1 MPKAHLL
8 LTRPQLDSLAL
19 AKKLIQLD
27 YDCHIDPVL
36 VIDFIN
42 APNLSDF
49 LADAQVVIAT
59 SANAVRALAQQ
70 SARRDLPIYSVGP
83 ATSACATAHGFKIGL
98 TAKGT
103 VRDLAG
109 RIQTKLSPKAG
120 AIFYPVGVHH
130 DKLLSQQL
138 HQAGFRLH
146 QTALYM
152 ARAKT
157 QFSSQTIQL
166 LQAGALHS
174 ILLFSPRSAKIFA
187 KLFANYLE
195 NMPQSSAKDGMTIGV
210 LSPAIAKAF
219 IAHHPIL
226 AEYPLIMAQKPD
238 QDALIA
244 ALEKHYAPK
253 FG

>member
-83 ATSACATAHGFKIGL
+83 ATGL
-98 TAKGT
+98 
-103 VRDLAG
+103 R
-109 RIQTKLSPKAG
+109 
-120 AIFYPVGVHH
+120 H
-130 DKLLSQQL
+130 
-138 HQAGFRLH
+138 
-146 QTALYM
+146 
-152 ARAKT
+152 RAW
-157 QFSSQTIQL
+157 L
-166 LQAGALHS
+166 
-174 ILLFSPRSAKIFA
+174 
-187 KLFANYLE
+187 
-195 NMPQSSAKDGMTIGV
+195 
-210 LSPAIAKAF
+210 
-219 IAHHPIL
+219 
-226 AEYPLIMAQKPD
+226 
-238 QDALIA
+238 
-244 ALEKHYAPK
+244 
-253 FG
+253 